1 MTLHDAII
9 CILKSHGTAMS
20 YSDIA
25 EEIYSKGLYL
35 QEKALWLQQNRFQ
48 LVRENIQSCLL

>member
-25 EEIYSKGLYL
+25 E
-35 QEKALWLQQNRFQ
+35 
-48 LVRENIQSCLL
+48 REFDIRKLFKKL